1 MAFFQPNVS
10 QTMHE
15 HARWAIQ
22 HNALTETE
30 IAARLA
36 RKGYKRPLAYV
47 RRFLDGREI
56 CASDK
61 FIMAVV
67 ELCDEQ
73 AKAVSS
79 GVN

>member
-1 MAFFQPNVS
+1 MGFFQPGVS
-10 QTMHE
+10 QTVDE
-15 HARWAIQ
+15 HARWAIRE
-22 HNALTETE
+22 NMLTEAE

-47 RRFLDGREI
+47 RRFMDGREI
-56 CASDK
+56 WANPN

-73 AKAVSS
+73 AKARE
-79 GVN
+79 NLN